1 MRPILF
7 ILLSV
12 VVMQTSAHPNNTTEA
27 TSTPAETTSTC
38 ARNPGDFDCD
48 IDVDFSDFTAFAHDY
63 GLTLSDPGYKSR
75 MDVDGSGAVDFA
87 DFVAF
92 ARVFGSTYPRPPW
105 FADRNVLVV
114 LYNSTDGPNW
124 RISTNWLT
132 DNDPW
137 TWHGVTVTNGRVTGV
152 YLEGNNLTG
161 TIPAE
166 LGNLSHLTHLY
177 LASNRLSGPI
187 PPELGDLSNLSQL
200 TLADNQLSGSIPSEL
215 GNLSKLRLIHIAE
228 NQLSGPIP
236 VALADLHS
244 LQFALP

>member
-12 VVMQTSAHPNNTTEA
+12 VVMLTSAQPNNTTEA
-27 TSTPAETTSTC
+27 TSTPAETNCNC
-38 ARNPGDFDCD
+38 ARNPGDFDG
-48 IDVDFSDFTAFAHDY
+48 DFD
-63 GLTLSDPGYKSR
+63 
-75 MDVDGSGAVDFA
+75 VDFA

-92 ARVFGSTYPRPPW
+92 ARVFGTTYPRPPRS
-105 FADRNVLVV
+105 ADRDVLEV

-132 DNDPW
+132 DNDLS

-152 YLEGNNLTG
+152 NLEGNNLTG

-177 LASNRLSGPI
+177 LASN
-187 PPELGDLSNLSQL
+187 
-200 TLADNQLSGSIPSEL
+200 QLSGTTPR
-215 GNLSKLRLIHIAE
+215 NWVTCPTFRT
-228 NQLSGPIP
+228 
-236 VALADLHS
+236 
-244 LQFALP
+244 